1 MKLLTTGEIAKQLH
15 SDRDKVSYAL
25 RKLDIT
31 PSGIAGNTR
40 VYSETALVAIEEF
53 LNRRSQ
59 KESKQNPQRIDSGN
73 VKNICPCD
81 QVGRNYE

>member
-1 MKLLTTGEIAKQLH
+1 MKLLTTGEIAKQLNA
-15 SDRDKVSYAL
+15 DRDRVSYAL

-40 VYSETALVAIEEF
+40 VYPETALVAIEEF
-53 LNRRSQ
+53 LSRRSQ
-59 KESKQNPQRIDSGN
+59 KESKQNHQRIDSGDI
-73 VKNICPCD
+73 KNIRPCD